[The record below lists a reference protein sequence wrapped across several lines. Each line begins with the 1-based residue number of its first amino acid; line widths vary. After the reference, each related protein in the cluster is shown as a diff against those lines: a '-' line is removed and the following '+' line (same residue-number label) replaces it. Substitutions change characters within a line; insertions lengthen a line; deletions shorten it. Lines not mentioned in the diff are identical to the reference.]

1 MQRST
6 LAAVLSVLVASLPM
20 YCQKNDSKWQVGTIM
35 SVSEHPKD
43 GEDSVVRKY
52 DVSVKVGDTLYVV
65 LYTRSDGSES
75 ITRRVG
81 LEVVVLVGANTM
93 AFNNLLGEKVD
104 VPILSRTTVA
114 SK

>member
-1 MQRST
+1 
-6 LAAVLSVLVASLPM
+6 
-20 YCQKNDSKWQVGTIM
+20 M